1 VSILSRILTAFGI
14 LLMVFL
20 AQGIVAASKLS
31 SVVKLVKVATTDPI
45 AEVDAARSAWDVFR
59 QAHDY
64 LEATTQ
70 AIRYQDSRAAIAQFR
85 SSADSVAARLHEID
99 AIESADRSTALVKEV
114 SDLVARWR
122 SNALILL
129 GERPATAIP
138 APYVMSQLEERIR
151 VDLNEIVALA
161 LASAEQ
167 TRGHVQTEVEDMQR
181 WASVL
186 LAGGM
191 IAGLALAIASAL
203 SVTKPMARI
212 EAAMRQLSE
221 GRLDAVVTDHG
232 RRDEI
237 GPMAR
242 TLEVFRS
249 NAQGIRQM
257 EAEKRHAEATA
268 STSRKAELSQ
278 LADKFQTAIGHI
290 VEAVNAASVK
300 LEGAARSLAATAETT
315 QQRSSTVAT
324 AAAEASIN
332 VQSVAMAS
340 EQLGCSVNEIA
351 HQVLDSSKIAT
362 EAVKQAQ
369 STDARIAELSHS
381 AARIGDVVKLITAI
395 AEQTNLLAL
404 NATIEAARAGEAGR
418 GFAIVAQEVKALA
431 SQTAKATDEI
441 GTQISDMQRA
451 TKESVGAIKEIG
463 GTIGRISEI
472 SSSVASAVE
481 EQGAATREIARNVQH
496 AAGSTSQVATTITQV
511 SDVASQTGAASA
523 EVLSS
528 AQSLANESG
537 KLKFEVDKLLAT
549 IRAA

>member
-1 VSILSRILTAFGI
+1 VSILSRILTAYGI
-14 LLMVFL
+14 VLMVFL

-31 SVVKLVKVATTDPI
+31 SVVKLVKVATTDPTT
-45 AEVDAARSAWDVFR
+45 ELDAARSAWDLFQ
-59 QAHDY
+59 QAHGY
-64 LEATTQ
+64 VGA
-70 AIRYQDSRAAIAQFR
+70 ASRGIRCQDSGAAIAQFR
-85 SSADSVAARLHEID
+85 SSADGITAQLEEVETIGS
-99 AIESADRSTALVKEV
+99 SDRSIALVKEV
-114 SDLVARWR
+114 ADLVARWR

-129 GERPATAIP
+129 EERPATAMP
-138 APYVMSQLEERIR
+138 APDIMTQLEDRIR
-151 VDLNEIVALA
+151 TDLNEIVSLA
-161 LASAEQ
+161 LTSAER
-167 TRGHVQTEVEDMQR
+167 TRGHVQAEVEDMQR
-181 WASVL
+181 WASAL
-186 LAGGM
+186 LAIGM
-191 IAGLALAIASAL
+191 IAGLGLALASAL
-203 SVTKPMARI
+203 SITKPMARI

-237 GPMAR
+237 GSMAR
-242 TLEVFRS
+242 TLEIFRS
-249 NAQGIRQM
+249 NAQGMRQM
-257 EAEKRHAEATA
+257 EAEKQRAEAMATA
-268 STSRKAELSQ
+268 NRKAELSQ

-290 VEAVNAASVK
+290 VETVNAASVQ
-300 LEGAARSLAATAETT
+300 LEGAARSLAGTAETA
-315 QQRSSTVAT
+315 QHRSSTVAT
-324 AAAEASIN
+324 AAAEASMN

-340 EQLGCSVNEIA
+340 EELGCSVSEIA
-351 HQVLDSSKIAT
+351 RQVQDSSKIAAD
-362 EAVKQAQ
+362 AVKQAQ

-381 AARIGDVVKLITAI
+381 ASRIGDVIKLITAI

-431 SQTAKATDEI
+431 AQTAKATDEI

-463 GTIGRISEI
+463 GTISRISEI

-511 SDVASQTGAASA
+511 HDVASQTGAASA

-528 AQSLANESG
+528 AQSLANESS
-537 KLKFEVDKLLAT
+537 KLKFEVDRLLAT

>member
-1 VSILSRILTAFGI
+1 VSILSRILTAFGVV
-14 LLMVFL
+14 LMVFL

-31 SVVKLVKVATTDPI
+31 SVVKLVKLATTDPI
-45 AEVDAARSAWDVFR
+45 TEVDAARSAWDVFR
-59 QAHDY
+59 QAHDH

-70 AIRYQDSRAAIAQFR
+70 AIRYQDSRAAITQFR
-85 SSADSVAARLHEID
+85 SRADSVAVRLHEVETIG
-99 AIESADRSTALVKEV
+99 SLDRSTALVKEV
-114 SDLVARWR
+114 SDRVARWR

-129 GERPATAIP
+129 GEGPAIRM
-138 APYVMSQLEERIR
+138 PYIMSQLEDRTR
-151 VDLNEIVALA
+151 AHLNEIVSLA
-161 LASAEQ
+161 LTSAEQ
-167 TRGHVQTEVEDMQR
+167 TRGHVQAEVEDRQK

-186 LAGGM
+186 LAAGM
-191 IAGLALAIASAL
+191 IAGLGLAIASAL
-203 SVTKPMARI
+203 SVTRPLARI
-212 EAAMRQLSE
+212 EAAMRQLSK
-221 GRLDAVVTDHG
+221 GRLDAVVRDHG

-237 GPMAR
+237 GSMAR
-242 TLEVFRS
+242 TLLRS
-249 NAQGIRQM
+249 NAEGIRQM
-257 EAEKRHAEATA
+257 EAEKRRAEATA
-268 STSRKAELSQ
+268 SASRKAERGQ

-290 VEAVNAASVK
+290 VEAVKAASVK

-340 EQLGCSVNEIA
+340 DELGCSVNEIA
-351 HQVLDSSKIAT
+351 HQVLDSSKIAA

-369 STDARIAELSHS
+369 STDARLAELSHS
-381 AARIGDVVKLITAI
+381 ASRIGGVVKLITAI

-431 SQTAKATDEI
+431 SQTAKAAEEI

-451 TKESVGAIKEIG
+451 IKESVGAIKEIG
-463 GTIGRISEI
+463 GTLARISEI
-472 SSSVASAVE
+472 SASVASAVE

-496 AAGSTSQVATTITQV
+496 AAGSTSQLATTITQV
-511 SDVASQTGAASA
+511 RDVASQTGAASA
-523 EVLSS
+523 EGLSS
-528 AQSLANESG
+528 AQSLANQSR

-549 IRAA
+549 MRAA

>member
-1 VSILSRILTAFGI
+1 VSILSRILTAYGI
-14 LLMVFL
+14 VLMVFL

-31 SVVKLVKVATTDPI
+31 SVVKLVKVATTDPTT
-45 AEVDAARSAWDVFR
+45 ELDAARSAWDLFQ
-59 QAHDY
+59 QAQGH
-64 LEATTQ
+64 LRATTQ
-70 AIRYQDSRAAIAQFR
+70 GVRCQDSRAAIAQFR
-85 SSADSVAARLHEID
+85 SRADGITAQLEEVATIG
-99 AIESADRSTALVKEV
+99 SSDRSIALVKQV
-114 SDLVARWR
+114 SDLIARWR

-129 GERPATAIP
+129 EQRPATAMP
-138 APYVMSQLEERIR
+138 APDVIELEDRIGA
-151 VDLNEIVALA
+151 DLNEIVSLA
-161 LASAEQ
+161 LTSAER
-167 TRGHVQTEVEDMQR
+167 TRGHVQAEVEDMQR
-181 WASVL
+181 WASAL
-186 LAGGM
+186 LAIGM
-191 IAGLALAIASAL
+191 IAGLGLALASAL
-203 SVTKPMARI
+203 SITKPMARI

-237 GPMAR
+237 GSMAR
-242 TLEVFRS
+242 TLEIFRS
-249 NAQGIRQM
+249 NAQGMRQM
-257 EAEKRHAEATA
+257 EAEKQRAEAMA
-268 STSRKAELSQ
+268 IANRKAELNQ

-290 VEAVNAASVK
+290 VEAVNAASVQ
-300 LEGAARSLAATAETT
+300 LEGAARSLAAMAETA
-315 QQRSSTVAT
+315 QHRSSTVAT

-340 EQLGCSVNEIA
+340 EELGCSVSEIA
-351 HQVLDSSKIAT
+351 RQVQDSSKIAAD
-362 EAVKQAQ
+362 AVNQAQ
-369 STDARIAELSHS
+369 STDARIAELSQS
-381 AARIGDVVKLITAI
+381 ASRIGDVIKLITAI

-431 SQTAKATDEI
+431 AQTAKATDEI
-441 GTQISDMQRA
+441 GAQISDMQRA

-463 GTIGRISEI
+463 GTISRISEI

-511 SDVASQTGAASA
+511 HDVASRTGAASA

-528 AQSLANESG
+528 AQSLANESS
-537 KLKFEVDKLLAT
+537 KLKFEVDRLLAT

>member
-1 VSILSRILTAFGI
+1 VSILSRILTAFGVV
-14 LLMVFL
+14 LLVFL

-45 AEVDAARSAWDVFR
+45 TEVDAARSAWDVFR
-59 QAHDY
+59 QAHDS

-70 AIRYQDSRAAIAQFR
+70 AIRYQDSRATITQFR
-85 SSADSVAARLHEID
+85 SSADSVAARLHEVE
-99 AIESADRSTALVKEV
+99 AIGSSDRSTALAKEV

-129 GERPATAIP
+129 GEAPATAIP
-138 APYVMSQLEERIR
+138 APYIMSELEDRIR
-151 VDLNEIVALA
+151 ADLNEIVSLA
-161 LASAEQ
+161 LTSAEQ
-167 TRGHVQTEVEDMQR
+167 TRGHVQAEVEDMQR
-181 WASVL
+181 WTSVL
-186 LAGGM
+186 LAAGM
-191 IAGLALAIASAL
+191 IVGLGLAIASAL
-203 SVTKPMARI
+203 SITRPMARV

-237 GPMAR
+237 GSMAR

-249 NAQGIRQM
+249 NAEGMRQM
-257 EAEKRHAEATA
+257 EVEKQHAEATVSA
-268 STSRKAELSQ
+268 GREAELSQ
-278 LADKFQTAIGHI
+278 LADKFQTTIGHI

-300 LEGAARSLAATAETT
+300 LEGAARTLATTAETA

-340 EQLGCSVNEIA
+340 EELGCSVNEIA
-351 HQVLDSSKIAT
+351 HQVLDSSKIAI

-369 STDARIAELSHS
+369 RTDARIAELSHS
-381 AARIGDVVKLITAI
+381 ASRIGDVVKLITAI

-451 TKESVGAIKEIG
+451 TKESVGAIKELG
-463 GTIGRISEI
+463 GTIARISEI

-511 SDVASQTGAASA
+511 RDVASQTGAASA

-528 AQSLANESG
+528 AQSLANESS